1 MKYFFAA
8 LILSGALLLSACG
21 GGASPPSKPAVQII
35 APPYGASFGQGETVG
50 VQSVSL
56 DANGVTRVELY
67 VDGQLAGAQPAPS
80 AQGEKQFNVVHE
92 WRATA
97 AGAHTLTVRAF
108 NAANVSG
115 EATIPIAVTAPVAVS
130 PTQSIVVTATAPP
143 AEPTIIP
150 TLAPPTPT
158 APRAE
163 PTTIPT
169 LAPPT
174 PIPPTPIPPT
184 APLVVFQP
192 PFDGGTNVL
201 VSYVGGQL
209 ALQVT
214 AHAGGDD
221 GFGIDRVDFFIQDL
235 SGKVIASKT
244 ERRAP
249 FCYFDEANGECLDVR
264 LGEPNFK
271 WSDTAPLAAGWYL
284 IRAVVS
290 TSDGRVRIDEKP
302 VRITIPPDDLAT
314 FFVNIDQPTNTE
326 IRRQLDYQASVSGER
341 VNGDTGEG
349 IARVD
354 MFVVDARG
362 DILSHQSEQNPR
374 YCGFGDA
381 GLNTPC
387 NVWNFSQRNRK
398 WPNGAPIGLA
408 HYLVRVIA
416 YAQDGRIA
424 ASSQMFQIDGFE

>member
-1 MKYFFAA
+1 
-8 LILSGALLLSACG
+8 
-21 GGASPPSKPAVQII
+21 
-35 APPYGASFGQGETVG
+35 
-50 VQSVSL
+50 
-56 DANGVTRVELY
+56 VTRVELY
-67 VDGQLAGAQPAPS
+67 VDGQLVGAQPAPS

-92 WRATA
+92 WLATT
-97 AGAHTLTVRAF
+97 AGAHTLIVRAF

-115 EATIPIAVTAPVAVS
+115 EATIPIAVTAPAAVS
-130 PTQSIVVTATAPP
+130 PTQVIVVTATAPP
-143 AEPTIIP
+143 AEPTI
-150 TLAPPTPT
+150 
-158 APRAE
+158 
-163 PTTIPT
+163 IPT

-192 PFDGGTNVL
+192 PFDGGTDVL

-221 GFGIDRVDFFIQDL
+221 GFGIASVEFFIQDL
-235 SGKVIASKT
+235 SGRVIASKT

-249 FCYFDEANGECLDVR
+249 FCYFDEANGECLDAR

-271 WSDTAPLAAGWYL
+271 WSDTAPIAAGWYL

-290 TSDGRVRIDEKP
+290 TPDGRVRIDEKP
-302 VRITIPPDDLAT
+302 VHITIPPDDLVN

-326 IRRQLDYQASVSGER
+326 IRRQLDFQASVSGER
-341 VNGDTGEG
+341 VNDDTGEG

-362 DILSHQSEQNPR
+362 NILSRQSEQNPH
-374 YCGFGDA
+374 YCGFGDD
-381 GLNTPC
+381 GVNTPC
-387 NVWNFSQRNRK
+387 HVWNFTQRNQK

>member
-1 MKYFFAA
+1 MKYFFTA
-8 LILSGALLLSACG
+8 LVLFGAILSSACG
-21 GGASPPSKPAVQII
+21 GSAPTPGKPAVQII
-35 APPYGASFGQGETVG
+35 APPYGASFGVGETVG
-50 VQSVSL
+50 VQSVSI
-56 DANGVTRVELY
+56 DTNGVTRVELY
-67 VDGQLAGAQPAPS
+67 VDGQLVGAQPAPS

-92 WRATA
+92 WLATT
-97 AGAHTLTVRAF
+97 AGAHTLIVRAF

-115 EATIPIAVTAPVAVS
+115 EATIPIAVTAPAAVS
-130 PTQSIVVTATAPP
+130 PTQVIVVTATAPP
-143 AEPTIIP
+143 AEPTI
-150 TLAPPTPT
+150 
-158 APRAE
+158 
-163 PTTIPT
+163 IPT

-192 PFDGGTNVL
+192 PFDGGTDVL

-221 GFGIDRVDFFIQDL
+221 GFGIASVEFFIQDL
-235 SGKVIASKT
+235 SGRVIASKT

-249 FCYFDEANGECLDVR
+249 FCYFDEANGECLDAR

-271 WSDTAPLAAGWYL
+271 WSDTAPIAAGWYL

-290 TSDGRVRIDEKP
+290 TPDGRVRIDEKP

-326 IRRQLDYQASVSGER
+326 IRRQLDFQASVSGER
-341 VNGDTGEG
+341 VNDDTGEG

-362 DILSHQSEQNPR
+362 NILSHQSEQNPH
-374 YCGFGDA
+374 YCGFGDD
-381 GLNTPC
+381 GVNTPC
-387 NVWNFSQRNRK
+387 HVWNFTQRNQK